1 MTGALAGVGI
11 LRPGRL
17 DCRWRWR
24 IRASDAITPP
34 ASIPAANTSIGG
46 TSSCCV
52 MGGGSAAARPAGGLY
67 PAGSAE
73 PPGDPAGLAAAC
85 GWRLAAGSWLVAGCE
100 WRPAPGSWL
109 AAGCEWWLAAGSW
122 LVAEWRPALGSW
134 LAAGCEWWLAAGC
147 GWLK

>member
-1 MTGALAGVGI
+1 MTGALAGIGI

-17 DCRWRWR
+17 DCRCRWR

-46 TSSCCV
+46 SSSCCV

-73 PPGDPAGLAAAC
+73 PLSDPAGLAAGC
-85 GWRLAAGSWLVAGCE
+85 GWWLAAGSWPAPEWRLAAGCGWWLVA
-100 WRPAPGSWL
+100 GSWL
-109 AAGCEWWLAAGSW
+109 AAGCEWRLAPG
-122 LVAEWRPALGSW
+122 PW